1 MEFRGVGLTYPGPP
15 PVPALRPC
23 ELSVDVGEF
32 VAVVGPSGS
41 GKSTFLNVAGLLD
54 APTEGTYLLDGIDT
68 AALSDAD
75 RTALRGRRIG
85 FVFQA
90 FHLMPHRSAT
100 ENVMLSMV
108 YSAVPR
114 AERRTRARD
123 ALQRVGLA
131 HRFDALPGRLS
142 GGERQRVAIAR
153 ALAGRPSLLLCDE
166 PTGNLDSGNAET
178 VLALLGE
185 LHASGM
191 TVVVITHDRDVAAR
205 AGRTVTIR
213 DGILSEQPE
222 AGASQGGVPRADAL
236 RDDALRD
243 DAPRADPPRA
253 DPPRDDPPRDDARQ
267 ADPPRDGVNR
277 RPERDPA

>member
-1 MEFRGVGLTYPGPP
+1 MEFRRVGLTYPGPP
-15 PVPALRPC
+15 PVQALRPC
-23 ELSVDVGEF
+23 ELAVERGEF

-68 AALSDAD
+68 AELPDRD

-90 FHLMPHRSAT
+90 FHLMPHRSAA

-108 YSAVPR
+108 YAAVPR
-114 AERRTRARD
+114 AERRVRARE
-123 ALQRVGLA
+123 ALERVGLA
-131 HRFDALPGRLS
+131 HRVDAFPGRLS

-178 VLALLGE
+178 VLSLLGE
-185 LHASGM
+185 LHTSGM
-191 TVVVITHDRDVAAR
+191 TVVVITHDSEVAAR
-205 AGRTVTIR
+205 ADRTVTIR
-213 DGILSEQPE
+213 DGVLSE
-222 AGASQGGVPRADAL
+222 AGPV
-236 RDDALRD
+236 
-243 DAPRADPPRA
+243 
-253 DPPRDDPPRDDARQ
+253 
-267 ADPPRDGVNR
+267 R
-277 RPERDPA
+277 RSGHERTPA

>member
-15 PVPALRPC
+15 PVHALRPC

-185 LHASGM
+185 LHTSGM

-213 DGILSEQPE
+213 DGILSEQP
-222 AGASQGGVPRADAL
+222 AADAPAADARRADA
-236 RDDALRD
+236 
-243 DAPRADPPRA
+243 
-253 DPPRDDPPRDDARQ
+253 PRDDVRPADVRPADA
-267 ADPPRDGVNR
+267 PRDGVH